1 MDDILQTIGAL
12 MSDPQAK
19 QKLTDIAGSLG
30 LGDMLGTAQSTST
43 ADSPPALPPTDSS
56 ANAAANIAG
65 VMNMISKKDPRIN
78 LLNAMRPF
86 LSDKRASAI
95 DNISRVMQMSA
106 IAGSMGLF
114 GNQS

>member
-12 MSDPQAK
+12 MSDPDAK
-19 QKLTDIAGSLG
+19 QKLIDIVGSLG
-30 LGDMLGTAQSTST
+30 LGDVLEGAQSAT
-43 ADSPPALPPTDSS
+43 ATAPALPSTDSS